1 MNDFIYQYPVKQ
13 YFGKGCAED
22 AIKTEL
28 KNVGDNVL
36 LAYGGGSL
44 KRTGLYD
51 KLRRWLEE
59 AGKNVTDFDGIMPIR
74 PMPKCRKAHSSSGKT
89 TLILSS
95 LSEAVRSSTA
105 AKLFPPKPSSM
116 KIFGI
121 CGMSGIAFRRNL
133 FRWVLS

>member
-44 KRTGLYD
+44 KRTGLYGGW
-51 KLRRWLEE
+51 KKQAR
-59 AGKNVTDFDGIMPIR
+59 T
-74 PMPKCRKAHSSSGKT
+74 
-89 TLILSS
+89 
-95 LSEAVRSSTA
+95 
-105 AKLFPPKPSSM
+105 
-116 KIFGI
+116 
-121 CGMSGIAFRRNL
+121 
-133 FRWVLS
+133 